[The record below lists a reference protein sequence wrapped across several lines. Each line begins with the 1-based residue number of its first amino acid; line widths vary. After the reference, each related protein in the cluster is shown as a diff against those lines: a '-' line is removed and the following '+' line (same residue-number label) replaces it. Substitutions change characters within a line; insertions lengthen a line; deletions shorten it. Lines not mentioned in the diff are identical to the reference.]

1 LPQKE
6 REEGGGGGEGRE
18 RERDLE
24 EDARL
29 SLSLWSASLKDTGGD
44 VIDVGL
50 AALEWSDRQLHTIQE
65 FVGAD
70 HELSFLLSSGE

>member
-6 REEGGGGGEGRE
+6 RGRGGGGGGRG

-29 SLSLWSASLKDTGGD
+29 SLSLGSASLKDTGGD